1 MPFMLPFNI
10 IGDIANPVSQTL
22 RHFANILAGSVIGGL
37 IYFALGQD
45 VYKRQGLFLRLLWSA

>member
-37 IYFALGQD
+37 IYFALGQVAC
-45 VYKRQGLFLRLLWSA
+45 VYRYTGCMLAVL